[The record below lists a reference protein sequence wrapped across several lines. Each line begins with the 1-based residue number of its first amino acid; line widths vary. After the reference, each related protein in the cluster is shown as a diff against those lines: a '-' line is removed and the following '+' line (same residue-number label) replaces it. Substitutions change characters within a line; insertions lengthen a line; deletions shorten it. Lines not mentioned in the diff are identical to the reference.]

1 MIRPRSRS
9 SSPRSNTRGRSRFR
23 PGPGASPPLRLWQ
36 GASRILLARLVFNG
50 LLQAVVT
57 VAIAWLVRYTFDHH
71 LLSAAPTALPETA
84 QAGAGTGL
92 PLSLGGL
99 AMAFLLTAGVAAWL
113 RLMERADAERLGQD
127 YVHRLR
133 LQLYEHLC
141 RIPPR
146 ALQRRSQGGI
156 LLRFVGDLGALRQW
170 ISLGLSR
177 LVAASIAIG
186 VTLLALAALNAAL
199 ALVVGGMLALATV
212 ASLRLGRPLREAVR
226 EARRRRARLTGNIS
240 EKLNAMAVVQVCGQ
254 ARREQHRLE
263 RQSRRLREAMILRA
277 RLIGWLRAITE
288 GTTVLATA
296 AALVTGVLVVNAG
309 QATPGTVVAAMSL
322 VALLVSP
329 LRDLGRVHEYRQAAR
344 VAQQKIDAFLAIPVP
359 RHVLRQGGKGR
370 RTRGDDSRRHGR
382 LVFEN
387 VTVEGVLARFSAV
400 VEPDPRRGRVIAVV
414 GPNGAGKSTLLALA
428 AGLLDGDEGQVLL
441 DSQPVARLAPRT
453 LRRRVG
459 MVSPDLPLLRG
470 SIARNLR
477 YRWPKAPAEEIARVS
492 ALCGLDALLASL
504 PEGERTRLTD
514 GGRNLSVGQRQ
525 RLVMARAILGNPSL
539 LVLDEADANLDP
551 GARKVLQRVIEA
563 CRGSVLMATHRLET
577 LRLADE
583 IWHLRDGRL
592 VETGTPEELLRN
604 PESET
609 SRLFHK
615 VRLLAS

>member
-1 MIRPRSRS
+1 MIRR
-9 SSPRSNTRGRSRFR
+9 RSNTPRSITWGTRGR
-23 PGPGASPPLRLWQ
+23 PGSGASARLRLWQ

-71 LLSAAPTALPETA
+71 LLSAAPTAGQETS
-84 QAGAGTGL
+84 QAGAGSGL
-92 PLSLGGL
+92 PLTLGGL

-133 LQLYEHLC
+133 LLLYEHLC

-177 LVAASIAIG
+177 LVVSSIAIG

-199 ALVVGGMLALATV
+199 ALVVGGALALATA

-263 RQSRRLREAMILRA
+263 RQSRRLREAMIMRA

-344 VAQQKIDAFLAIPVP
+344 VAQQKIDDFLAIPVP

-370 RTRGDDSRRHGR
+370 LTPGNTPRRHGR
-382 LVFEN
+382 LVFEH

-428 AGLLDGDEGQVLL
+428 AGLLEGDEGRVLL
-441 DSQPVARLAPRT
+441 DGQPVARLAPRA

-492 ALCGLDALLASL
+492 ALCGLETLLASL

-525 RLVMARAILGNPSL
+525 RLVMARAILGKPSL

-551 GARKVLQRVIEA
+551 AARKVLQRVIET

-592 VETGTPEELLRN
+592 VETGTPEDLLRN
-604 PESET
+604 PDSET
-609 SRLFHK
+609 FRLFHK